1 MRTRQRQSP
10 HPFFASFPSRENF
23 FPCLAS
29 VMGHHCLKPISFL
42 CWAQTFLELVST
54 DKDSIIASYKIA
66 TTRMCYLAQD
76 QESRSVGNNRDP
88 NHTKQ
93 FNDNQI
99 NGNNNRKRNLI
110 TVSDN

>member
-1 MRTRQRQSP
+1 MFGKCHGAPLFKTHFVPVLGSNR
-10 HPFFASFPSRENF
+10 
-23 FPCLAS
+23 
-29 VMGHHCLKPISFL
+29 
-42 CWAQTFLELVST
+42 LELVST
-54 DKDSIIASYKIA
+54 DKDSIIAYYKIA

-93 FNDNQI
+93 FNDSQI
-99 NGNNNRKRNLI
+99 NVNNNRKRNLI

>member
-10 HPFFASFPSRENF
+10 HPFFASFPSRELFSLFGKCHGAPLFKTHFDPVLGSNR
-23 FPCLAS
+23 
-29 VMGHHCLKPISFL
+29 
-42 CWAQTFLELVST
+42 LEPVST
-54 DKDSIIASYKIA
+54 DKDSIIAYYKIA
-66 TTRMCYLAQD
+66 TTSMCYLAQD

-99 NGNNNRKRNLI
+99 NVNNNRKRNLI